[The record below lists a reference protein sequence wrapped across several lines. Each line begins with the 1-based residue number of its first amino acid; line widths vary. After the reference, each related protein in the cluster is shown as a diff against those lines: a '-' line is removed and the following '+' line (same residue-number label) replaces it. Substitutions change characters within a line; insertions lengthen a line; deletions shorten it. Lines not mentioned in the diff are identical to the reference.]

1 MQFSPEQVVE
11 AYRRAR
17 PKSKKSVAERWLDG
31 EASSMQT
38 LCFYS
43 GLALVALA
51 FLLILHFCLALLVF
65 FTAALSVP
73 GSSGVLVDS
82 SYKAPVSAARSVELR
97 PLWDYP
103 SLSLEQLRRVQDIV
117 FVHNQAYQVLRA
129 GAIVRKVG
137 GAVSVRAM
145 DGSIVQVE
153 PSGHSFWRRPGQ
165 PEVQLTAMDTWR
177 AGSHLTGAEAAW
189 LTSGALETQRAV

>member
-1 MQFSPEQVVE
+1 MLFSPEQVVE
-11 AYRRAR
+11 AYRRAQ
-17 PKSKKSVAERWLDG
+17 PKAKKSFAERWLDG

-65 FTAALSVP
+65 STAALSVP

-82 SYKAPVSAARSVELR
+82 PYKAPVSAARSVELR

-117 FVHNQAYQVLRA
+117 FVHNQAFQVLRA
-129 GAIVRKVG
+129 GAIVRKAG
-137 GAVSVRAM
+137 GAVSVRTM
-145 DGSIVQVE
+145 DGSVVQVE
-153 PSGHSFWRRPGQ
+153 PSGRSFWRRPGK
-165 PEVQLTAMDTWR
+165 PEVQLTAMDAWR
-177 AGSHLTGAEAAW
+177 AGAHLTGAEAAW
-189 LTSGALETQRAV
+189 LTSGDRKSVV